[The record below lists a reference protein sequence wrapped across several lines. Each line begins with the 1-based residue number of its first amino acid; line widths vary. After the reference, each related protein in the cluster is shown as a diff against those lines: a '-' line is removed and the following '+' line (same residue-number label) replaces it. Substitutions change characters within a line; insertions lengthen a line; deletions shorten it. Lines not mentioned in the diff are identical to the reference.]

1 MVRLSGYH
9 YFMDRL
15 RSEGKLFFWC
25 GGCGEST
32 KVKPDMPMLM
42 RCYCDNLMV
51 VMDEHDLPWRGKI

>member
-1 MVRLSGYH
+1 
-9 YFMDRL
+9 MDRL